1 MTGVITRYVEAW
13 QAEDLGTVLDCY
25 SPDIVAHYGGTSAY
39 AGDHVGHARFVEV
52 LAETAVRSGRRLV
65 SVEQLHD
72 AGDHGSVFVVEAVTV
87 DGEEHE
93 VHRALRFRVAG
104 DHIAEVWLYDLD
116 QHLVDASWR

>member
-1 MTGVITRYVEAW
+1 MITRYVEAW
-13 QAEDLGTVLDCY
+13 QAQDLGTVLDCY
-25 SPDIVAHYGGTSAY
+25 AQDIVAHYGGTSSF

-52 LAETAVRSGRRLV
+52 LADTAVRSGRRLV

-87 DGEEHE
+87 DGAEHE
-93 VHRALRFRVAG
+93 VHRALRFRVESER
-104 DHIAEVWLYDLD
+104 IAEVWLYDLD